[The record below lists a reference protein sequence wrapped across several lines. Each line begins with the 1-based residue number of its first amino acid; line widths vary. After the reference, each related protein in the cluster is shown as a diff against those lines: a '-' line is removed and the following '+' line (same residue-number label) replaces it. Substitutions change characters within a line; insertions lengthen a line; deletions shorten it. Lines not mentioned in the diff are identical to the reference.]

1 MTVVFF
7 PPTHS
12 PLHCLYPWMRGL
24 FDLTS
29 GFPLCTVTPV
39 LLSISW
45 LRPMAVFFFHLS
57 LRGNDFW
64 LGEMREERQTN
75 ISYFWTRLRCTLQTI
90 SLPIYPD
97 RCQTFVSATFCYST
111 KSPYKHLWLL
121 QWDIQQLILE
131 YYWTT
136 VFYVDW
142 HVLMY
147 ILPTIQSLP
156 LIPCD
161 VFKSYSYCYVLKQRL
176 YLPPVL
182 FFHILLFIVNCCG
195 APASNLALTSL

>member
-1 MTVVFF
+1 MTVVS
-7 PPTHS
+7 PPSSFSITL
-12 PLHCLYPWMRGL
+12 PLSMNEGFVW
-24 FDLTS
+24 FDLR
-29 GFPLCTVTPV
+29 
-39 LLSISW
+39 LSVVHCYPSFA
-45 LRPMAVFFFHLS
+45 LHFLAETHGCFFFHLS

-121 QWDIQQLILE
+121 QCDIQQLILE

-147 ILPTIQSLP
+147 ILPTIQSRP